1 MKTLAILILLIIHL
15 ETKAQ
20 SDTIAYRSFEVDT
33 KSEKAVIYDRQ
44 SSIDMNAKPIM
55 ITNGGMFDP
64 DYSPH
69 GLLICNHKVYKKLD
83 TRTAKNAN
91 FYLQPNGVFFIEG
104 GKYAVLS
111 TKVFQE
117 KYPDL
122 KDKHPDFAT
131 QSGPM
136 LVIDDSINSA
146 FTKGSPNI
154 NIRSGVGILP
164 NGNPIFIIC
173 RDINFHDFA
182 ALFKDKFGCR
192 SALFLDGAISEMF
205 VGSQEEQKLADYN
218 FGPIIAVIQLDRTKV
233 KP

>member
-1 MKTLAILILLIIHL
+1 
-15 ETKAQ
+15 
-20 SDTIAYRSFEVDT
+20 
-33 KSEKAVIYDRQ
+33 
-44 SSIDMNAKPIM
+44 
-55 ITNGGMFDP
+55 
-64 DYSPH
+64 
-69 GLLICNHKVYKKLD
+69 LD

-111 TKVFQE
+111 TKAFRE

-122 KDKHPDFAT
+122 KDKRPDFAT

-136 LVIDDSINSA
+136 LVINDSINSN
-146 FTKGSPNI
+146 FTNGSQNM

-164 NGNPIFIIC
+164 NGNPVFIIC
-173 RDINFHDFA
+173 QGINFYDFA

-205 VGSQEEQKLADYN
+205 VGPQEEQKLAEYS
-218 FGPIIAVIQLDRTKV
+218 FGPMIAALPLK
-233 KP
+233 

>member
-1 MKTLAILILLIIHL
+1 MKTFAILILLAVQL

-20 SDTIAYRSFEVDT
+20 RDTIPYRSFEVDA
-33 KSEKAVIYDRQ
+33 KSEKVVIYDRQ
-44 SSIDMNAKPIM
+44 SSINMDAKPLM

-69 GLLICNHKVYKKLD
+69 GLLVCNHKVYKGLD

-111 TKVFQE
+111 TKAFRE

-122 KDKHPDFAT
+122 KDKSPDFAT

-136 LVIDDSINSA
+136 LVINDSINSN
-146 FTKGSPNI
+146 FTNGSQNM

-164 NGNPIFIIC
+164 NGNPVFIIC
-173 RDINFHDFA
+173 QGINFYDFA
-182 ALFKDKFGCR
+182 TLFKDKFGCR

-205 VGSQEEQKLADYN
+205 VGPQEEQKLAN
-218 FGPIIAVIQLDRTKV
+218 FSFGPMIAVWRLNL
-233 KP
+233 